1 MTSSHAVTHEDQRD
15 VRVVGRPDTVC
26 RPLGERS
33 TRLRVPA
40 WIGYEE
46 DVPTT
51 SLAIAVDDARLD
63 DIGDSSRSHFFG
75 RDSVG
80 YPRELILDGLA
91 DGMVEPLAIDA
102 KRVDEPLTEE
112 DLIVHIRTDDLC
124 ITADI
129 SARC

>member
-1 MTSSHAVTHEDQRD
+1 M
-15 VRVVGRPDTVC
+15 C

-40 WIGYEE
+40 WIGHEE
-46 DVPTT
+46 DVPTA

-63 DIGDSSRSHFFG
+63 DIGDSRRRHLFG

-80 YPRELILDGLA
+80 DSRELVLDGLA
-91 DGMVEPLAIDA
+91 DGVVEPLAIDA

-124 ITADI
+124 VTPDI
-129 SARC
+129 SARCRVGDLSS

>member
-1 MTSSHAVTHEDQRD
+1 MPHENQRD
-15 VRVVGRPDTVC
+15 VRVVRRPNTVR

-51 SLAIAVDDARLD
+51 SLAIAVDDTRLD
-63 DIGDSSRSHFFG
+63 DIGDSSRRHLFG

-91 DGMVEPLAIDA
+91 DGVVEPLAIDA

-124 ITADI
+124 ITPDI
-129 SARC
+129 SARS